1 MRPSASPANM
11 EMPRSRASLQI
22 GSPCRRAST
31 GSRRRESRRSPPE
44 CRRRGRAARYRA
56 RADTGS
62 TARRPAPS
70 RPKLSWRAEAAD
82 QLGDVDA
89 GVGLVDQVDIDLDV
103 LAEHMPLGAIEGEAV
118 DRGERIR
125 RDQGPPP
132 ANDVAVIVVMRR
144 LDQDELKAALHNFS
158 APIFAARC
166 HAKGIP
172 ADRLG
177 AP

>member
-1 MRPSASPANM
+1 M
-11 EMPRSRASLQI
+11 EMPRSL
-22 GSPCRRAST
+22 
-31 GSRRRESRRSPPE
+31 REFEIDRLAVEHRKAAGDVKSAERHRNA
-44 CRRRGRAARYRA
+44 GRTEVPREIEGARILVRLHPHQRQQA
-56 RADTGS
+56 EIVV
-62 TARRPAPS
+62 AP
-70 RPKLSWRAEAAD
+70 EAAD

-89 GVGLVDQVDIDLDV
+89 GIGLVDQVDIDLDV
-103 LAEHMPLGAIEGEAV
+103 LAEHMPLGAIEGETV

-125 RDQGPPP
+125 WDQGPPP
-132 ANDVAVIVVMRR
+132 ANDVAVIVVMGR